1 MINKYISI
9 KADNIAYRII
19 DGEAVIVDLKT
30 STFHTLNPVG
40 SFIWEEL
47 DGQNTLK
54 DIAEKLS
61 QEFEVDLETSENDCV
76 DFINDLLDKDMVI
89 LSSHPLEKS

>member
-19 DGEAVIVDLKT
+19 DGEAVIVDLKK

-54 DIAEKLS
+54 DIAKKLS
-61 QEFEVDLETSENDCV
+61 QKFEVDLETSENDCV